1 MLVEIQRGIY
11 DAIGKKEIP
20 LMASDLKEPKNR
32 PGFKIYVKPVKS
44 ERMNNEVRVTDYEIM
59 VLYYARDIKDYYL
72 EHYETEEAL
81 EELLLGV
88 VELEN
93 GVFIEIN
100 DVEFESEG
108 DLLAAYMNTTVDT
121 RIDSEVDDEVMEEL
135 SLNLLL

>member
-20 LMASDLKEPKNR
+20 LMACDLKEPKSR

-59 VLYYARDIKDYYL
+59 VLYYARDINDYYL

-81 EELLLGV
+81 EELLLSV